1 VANGKAVAHRF
12 GTSCVKADRE
22 VEAYWRDVG
31 TIDAYWEANIDLTSV
46 VPSLDLYDN
55 DWPIWSYSEITA
67 PAKFVHNDTHRRG
80 AAINSLVAGGCI
92 VSGSHVEK
100 SLLFTGVKVHS
111 FAHLDGAVVQPYAE
125 IGRGARL
132 RNVVIDRGVVIPA
145 GLVVGED
152 PEKDARRFRRTE
164 KGRVL
169 ITQPMIDK
177 LPE

>member
-1 VANGKAVAHRF
+1 MLGQNQRVGAARSLKGEV
-12 GTSCVKADRE
+12 VDRE
-22 VEAYWRDVG
+22 HRGDVTDG
-31 TIDAYWEANIDLTSV
+31 VGDKRLWEANIDLTSV
-46 VPSLDLYDN
+46 VPSLDLYDQ

-80 AAINSLVAGGCI
+80 AAINSLVAGGGI

-111 FAHLDGAVVQPYAE
+111 FVHLDGTVVQPYAE
-125 IGRGARL
+125 IGRRARL
-132 RNVVIDRGVVIPA
+132 RDVVIDRGVVIPA

-152 PEKDARRFRRTE
+152 AE